1 MRNLPEEN
9 KEYSF
14 YAMLDRMQYINRWGL
29 MRNNRTENL
38 KEHSMDVAIVA
49 HALATIHN
57 RIYPET
63 GPLVDTH
70 YVMGIALLHDAS
82 EIITGDMPTP
92 IKYFNPE
99 IKQSYDA
106 IEEFAKG
113 RLQRMLPPELQP
125 AFQPLLFPQP
135 AEQELWRIVKA
146 ADKIC
151 AYLKC
156 VEELKAGNQEFAK
169 AERTIR
175 QELDRL
181 ALPEVEYF
189 MQVFAPSFGLALDE
203 LN

>member
-1 MRNLPEEN
+1 MKHFFAYLSRMRLI
-9 KEYSF
+9 
-14 YAMLDRMQYINRWGL
+14 RRWGL
-29 MRNNRTENL
+29 MRNSYDENIQ
-38 KEHSMDVAIVA
+38 EHSLQVVLVA
-49 HALATIHN
+49 HGLATIRN
-57 RIYPET
+57 T
-63 GPLVDTH
+63 CFDGKVDADRVAVLAAYH
-70 YVMGIALLHDAS
+70 EAGEVF
-82 EIITGDMPTP
+82 TGDLPTP

-156 VEELKAGNQEFAK
+156 VEELKTGNQEFAK
-169 AERTIR
+169 AERAIR
-175 QELDRL
+175 KELDQL
-181 ALPEVEYF
+181 NLPEVAFF
-189 MQVFAPSFGLALDE
+189 METFAPSFGLALDE

>member
-1 MRNLPEEN
+1 MKHFFAYLSRMRLI
-9 KEYSF
+9 
-14 YAMLDRMQYINRWGL
+14 RRWGL
-29 MRNNRTENL
+29 MRNSYDENIQ
-38 KEHSMDVAIVA
+38 EHSVQVVLVA
-49 HALATIHN
+49 HGLATIRNTHF
-57 RIYPET
+57 
-63 GPLVDTH
+63 GGDVDADRVAVLAAYH
-70 YVMGIALLHDAS
+70 EAGEVF
-82 EIITGDMPTP
+82 TGDLPTP

-125 AFQPLLFPQP
+125 VFQPLLFPQP

>member
-1 MRNLPEEN
+1 MKHFFAYLSRMRLI
-9 KEYSF
+9 
-14 YAMLDRMQYINRWGL
+14 RRWGL
-29 MRNNRTENL
+29 MRNSYDENIQ
-38 KEHSMDVAIVA
+38 EHSLQVVLVA
-49 HALATIHN
+49 HGLATIRNTHF
-57 RIYPET
+57 
-63 GPLVDTH
+63 GGDVDADRVAVLAAYH
-70 YVMGIALLHDAS
+70 EAGEVF
-82 EIITGDMPTP
+82 TGDLPTP

-181 ALPEVEYF
+181 ALPVVEYF

>member
-1 MRNLPEEN
+1 MKHFFAYLSRMRLI
-9 KEYSF
+9 
-14 YAMLDRMQYINRWGL
+14 RRWGL
-29 MRNNRTENL
+29 MRNSYDENIQ
-38 KEHSMDVAIVA
+38 EHSLQVVLVA
-49 HALATIHN
+49 HGLATIRNTHF
-57 RIYPET
+57 
-63 GPLVDTH
+63 GGDVDADRVAVLAAYH
-70 YVMGIALLHDAS
+70 EAGEVF
-82 EIITGDMPTP
+82 TGDLPTP

-125 AFQPLLFPQP
+125 VFQPLLFPQP

>member
-1 MRNLPEEN
+1 MKHFFAYLSRMRLI
-9 KEYSF
+9 
-14 YAMLDRMQYINRWGL
+14 RRWGL
-29 MRNNRTENL
+29 MRNSYDENIQ
-38 KEHSMDVAIVA
+38 EHSLQVVLVA
-49 HALATIHN
+49 HGLATIRNTHF
-57 RIYPET
+57 
-63 GPLVDTH
+63 GGDVDADRVAVLAAYH
-70 YVMGIALLHDAS
+70 EAGEVF
-82 EIITGDMPTP
+82 TGDLPTP

-181 ALPEVEYF
+181 ALPEVKYF